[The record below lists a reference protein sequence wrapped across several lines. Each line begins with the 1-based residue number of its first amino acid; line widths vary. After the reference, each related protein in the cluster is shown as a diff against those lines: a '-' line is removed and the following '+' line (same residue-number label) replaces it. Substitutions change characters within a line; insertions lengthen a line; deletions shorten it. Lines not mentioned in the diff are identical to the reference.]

1 MGISSTQ
8 YRDIMYQYDQLRTK
22 NQQELDSRYEE
33 LYQKFP
39 ELKTI
44 HDTLVEISIGQARM
58 ELLNP
63 EKALGQ
69 SEAYSRK
76 KEDLLKRKSEIL
88 KENHYPEDYLS
99 PIYQCED
106 CKDTGYIKGTPC
118 HCLTRAKLSI
128 LYENSNLKDIL
139 DTENFSCFRE
149 DYYDDSKMD
158 DNLSLTPRQN
168 IIRVKK
174 ICLDFVEHFDKTD
187 ENILFYGPT
196 GVGKTFLTH
205 CIARELLETSHTVV
219 YLTSLQLF
227 DILEKNKFQ
236 KQEFSTTNEQISYIL
251 SSDLLIIDDLGTE
264 LSNSFTASQLY
275 YLIEERRINHRSTI
289 ISTNLSF
296 SDIQERYSERI
307 LSRFIGYYDFK
318 QIVGEDIRIQ
328 KVIQKK

>member
-128 LYENSNLKDIL
+128 L
-139 DTENFSCFRE
+139 
-149 DYYDDSKMD
+149 
-158 DNLSLTPRQN
+158 
-168 IIRVKK
+168 
-174 ICLDFVEHFDKTD
+174 
-187 ENILFYGPT
+187 
-196 GVGKTFLTH
+196 
-205 CIARELLETSHTVV
+205 
-219 YLTSLQLF
+219 
-227 DILEKNKFQ
+227 
-236 KQEFSTTNEQISYIL
+236 
-251 SSDLLIIDDLGTE
+251 
-264 LSNSFTASQLY
+264 
-275 YLIEERRINHRSTI
+275 
-289 ISTNLSF
+289 
-296 SDIQERYSERI
+296 
-307 LSRFIGYYDFK
+307 
-318 QIVGEDIRIQ
+318 
-328 KVIQKK
+328 